1 MAKTFK
7 KGQEI
12 IAKLPNGEEVKGE
25 YIEPY
30 GIDGHSFYRMVFDGT
45 DARGNA
51 KFKKVRYGVRE
62 CSIRPIN
69 IVSKPSY
76 EQYRAW
82 LSRATILEKRMNSI
96 GSEMVSNLDPEKG
109 RALLRKYERTS
120 KHVVEISKKIEE
132 YERAN

>member
-12 IAKLPNGEEVKGE
+12 IAILPNGEEVKGE

-30 GIDGHSFYRMVFDGT
+30 GMDGHSFYRMVFDGT
-45 DARGNA
+45 DARGNS
-51 KFKKVRYGVRE
+51 KFKKVRYGVKE
-62 CSIRPIN
+62 CNIRPVSIT
-69 IVSKPSY
+69 SKPSF

-82 LSRATILEKRMNSI
+82 LSRATALEKRMLSI
-96 GSEMVSNLDPEKG
+96 GREMNNNLDPNEG
-109 RALLRKYERTS
+109 NRLLRKYERTS
-120 KHVVEISKKIEE
+120 KQIVEISKKIEE